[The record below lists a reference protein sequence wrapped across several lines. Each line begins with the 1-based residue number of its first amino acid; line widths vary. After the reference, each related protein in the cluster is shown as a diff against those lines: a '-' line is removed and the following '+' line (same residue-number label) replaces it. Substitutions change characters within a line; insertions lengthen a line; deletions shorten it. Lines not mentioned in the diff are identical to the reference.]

1 MTAEN
6 RAEGRLK
13 RLIGAALLWLCAVVI
28 LLPLAVV
35 VVTSL
40 KSLKEAASLNLSLPR
55 ELLFGNYVTVFA
67 EGKIIRG
74 IANSLVVTATATILI
89 LLSASV
95 LGFILT
101 RRRTPMT
108 VFMERCVTLGLVAP
122 FTALPTI
129 MLLKVLGIL
138 GTRGALAL
146 VYTAMVLPFT
156 TMMLS
161 AFVKTLPRE
170 LDEAAIIDGCSG
182 PALFRRIILPLLTAP
197 LMTAFLL
204 NTMWVWNDFMIPL
217 YLLNSSAS
225 WTLPLSV
232 FSFFG
237 KYNHSWQLICAN
249 MVIVSAPVT
258 LLYLIGQRSIIS
270 GMTAGAV
277 KG

>member
-1 MTAEN
+1 MTVEN

-40 KSLKEAASLNLSLPR
+40 KSLKEAASLNLALPG

-74 IANSLVVTATATILI
+74 IGNSLVVTATATILI

-101 RRRTPMT
+101 RRRTPVT
-108 VFMERCVTLGLVAP
+108 VFMERAITLGLVAP

-129 MLLKVLGIL
+129 MLLKTLGIL

-146 VYTAMVLPFT
+146 VYTAMFLPFT

-182 PALFRRIILPLLTAP
+182 LALFQRIILPLLTAP

>member
-1 MTAEN
+1 MIAQN
-6 RAEGRLK
+6 RAEGRIK
-13 RLIGAALLWLCAVVI
+13 RSVGAVLLWLCALVI
-28 LLPLAVV
+28 LIPLVV
-35 VVTSL
+35 VLVTSL
-40 KSLKEAASLNLSLPR
+40 KSLKEAGSLNLLPPAAP
-55 ELLFGNYVTVFA
+55 LFSNYVTVFT
-67 EGKIIRG
+67 EGRIVRG
-74 IANSLVVTATATILI
+74 ICNSLIVTATATVLI

-95 LGFILT
+95 LAFILT
-101 RRRTPMT
+101 RRRTRMT
-108 VFMERCVTLGLVAP
+108 VFMEKSITLGLVAP
-122 FTALPTI
+122 FTALPTV
-129 MLLKVLGIL
+129 MLLKTLGIL

-146 VYTAMVLPFT
+146 VYTAMFLPFT

-182 PALFRRIILPLLTAP
+182 LALFQRIILPLLTTP
-197 LMTAFLL
+197 LMTAFVL

-217 YLLNSSAS
+217 YLLNSAAR

-237 KYNHSWQLICAN
+237 KYNHSWQYICAN

-258 LLYLIGQRSIIS
+258 ILYLAGQRSIIS
-270 GMTAGAV
+270 GMTTGAV

>member
-1 MTAEN
+1 M
-6 RAEGRLK
+6 
-13 RLIGAALLWLCAVVI
+13 IGAALLWLCAVVI

-74 IANSLVVTATATILI
+74 IVNSLVVTGTATILI

-101 RRRTPMT
+101 RRRTSTT
-108 VFMERCVTLGLVAP
+108 VFMERCITLGLVAP

-129 MLLKVLGIL
+129 MLLKTLGIL

-146 VYTAMVLPFT
+146 VYTAMFLPFT

>member
-1 MTAEN
+1 MTAGN
-6 RAEGRLK
+6 RAEARLK
-13 RLIGAALLWLCAVVI
+13 RLAGATLLWLSALVI
-28 LLPLAVV
+28 LFPLAVV
-35 VVTSL
+35 IVTSL
-40 KSLKEAASLNLSLPR
+40 KSLKEAGSLNLSLPR
-55 ELLFGNYVTVFA
+55 ELLFGNYITVFT
-67 EGKIIRG
+67 EGRIIGG
-74 IANSLVVTATATILI
+74 IGNSLVVTATSTILI

-95 LGFILT
+95 LGFILA
-101 RRRTPMT
+101 RRRMRVT
-108 VFMERCVTLGLVAP
+108 VFMERCITVGLVAP

-129 MLLKVLGIL
+129 MLLKTLGIL

-146 VYTAMVLPFT
+146 VYTAMFLPFT

-170 LDEAAIIDGCSG
+170 LDEAAVIDGCSG
-182 PALFRRIILPLLTAP
+182 LALFRKIILPLLKAP

-217 YLLNSSAS
+217 YLLNSAAR

-232 FSFFG
+232 FSFYG
-237 KYNHSWQLICAN
+237 KYNHSWQYISAN

-258 LLYLIGQRSIIS
+258 VLYLIGQRSIIS
-270 GMTAGAV
+270 GMTTGAL

>member
-6 RAEGRLK
+6 RAHGRFR

-35 VVTSL
+35 AVTSL
-40 KSLKEAASLNLSLPR
+40 KSLKEAASLNLSLPAG
-55 ELLFGNYVTVFA
+55 LLFGNYATVFA

-74 IANSLVVTATATILI
+74 IGNSLVVTATATILI

-101 RRRTPMT
+101 RRRTSTT
-108 VFMERCVTLGLVAP
+108 VFMERCITLGLVAP

-129 MLLKVLGIL
+129 MLLKTLGIL
-138 GTRGALAL
+138 GTHGALAL
-146 VYTAMVLPFT
+146 VYTAMFLPFT
-156 TMMLS
+156 TMLLS

-237 KYNHSWQLICAN
+237 KYNHSWQLIYAN

-258 LLYLIGQRSIIS
+258 VLYLIGQRSIIS

>member
-1 MTAEN
+1 MTAGNKALGKLE
-6 RAEGRLK
+6 RS
-13 RLIGAALLWLCAVVI
+13 IGAAILWLCALVI
-28 LLPLAVV
+28 LVPLATVL
-35 VVTSL
+35 VTSL
-40 KSLKEAASLNLSLPR
+40 KSLKEAGSLNLSLPSVP
-55 ELLFGNYVTVFA
+55 LFGNYGTVFTD
-67 EGKIIRG
+67 GKIIG
-74 IANSLVVTATATILI
+74 GVWNSLVVTCFATFLI
-89 LLSASV
+89 LMSSSL
-95 LGFILT
+95 LGFIFT
-101 RRRTPMT
+101 RRRTAMT
-108 VFMERCVTLGLVAP
+108 IFMERCVTLGLVAP

-129 MLLKVLGIL
+129 LLLKSLGIL

-146 VYTAMVLPFT
+146 VYTALFIPFT

-182 PALFRRIILPLLTAP
+182 FTLFRRIILPLLQAP

-217 YLLNSSAS
+217 YLLNSAAR

-232 FSFFG
+232 FNFFG
-237 KYNHSWQLICAN
+237 KYNHSWQYICAN

-258 LLYLIGQRSIIS
+258 IIYLIGQRSIIS
-270 GMTAGAV
+270 GMTTGAV